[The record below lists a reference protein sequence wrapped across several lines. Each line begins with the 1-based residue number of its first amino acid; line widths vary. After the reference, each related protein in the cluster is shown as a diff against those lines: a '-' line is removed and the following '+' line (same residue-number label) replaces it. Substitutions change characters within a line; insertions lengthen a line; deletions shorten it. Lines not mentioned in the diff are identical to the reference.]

1 MLLYGW
7 NSILMSWPAIPGV
20 ILGPEIH
27 RLWLPLAIGSMVL
40 TGLLFV
46 LALRWPKPINFEK
59 KAQGLLEQALQ
70 WEGEGN
76 LRQAAWLIRQACEED
91 PENAG
96 LTARLY
102 DLFWRIGLQA
112 AENGDSAEVQ
122 LYLRLI
128 PPEHPLFSEAQ
139 EQLDRL
145 APARGAAPA
154 TSGLSSEGLPE
165 EEDRVNPGGAKVG

>member
-7 NSILMSWPAIPGV
+7 NSILIPWLATPGV

-27 RLWLPLAIGSMVL
+27 RLWLPLAIGSIVL
-40 TGLLFV
+40 IGLLLV
-46 LALRWPKPINFEK
+46 LALRWPKLTTSGK
-59 KAQGLLEQALQ
+59 KTQGLLEQALQ
-70 WEGEGN
+70 LEREGN